1 MQICTYAFFDQYLWS
16 IQAFHRDQA
25 ASTYSNTPEI
35 IFEFLAQIPD
45 MMESSRQYM
54 AMYRNMGGHRLDKRS
69 FELFQ
74 AVLEALIH
82 VMQFFLNSRLSRL
95 PSDFQI
101 LINNDL
107 SQAGYDLLTN

>member
-1 MQICTYAFFDQYLWS
+1 M
-16 IQAFHRDQA
+16 RDQA

-54 AMYRNMGGHRLDKRS
+54 ALYRNMGGHRLDKRS
-69 FELFQ
+69 FELFR
-74 AVLEALIH
+74 AVLEALTH

-95 PSDFQI
+95 PSDSQK
-101 LINNDL
+101 LIDSAL
-107 SQAGYDLLTN
+107 YQAGYDLPTK

>member
-1 MQICTYAFFDQYLWS
+1 MNE
-16 IQAFHRDQA
+16 QA

-54 AMYRNMGGHRLDKRS
+54 AMYRNMGGHRLEKRS
-69 FELFQ
+69 FELFR
-74 AVLEALIH
+74 AVLEALAH

-95 PSDFQI
+95 PSDSHI
-101 LINNDL
+101 LINSAL
-107 SQAGYDLLTN
+107 SHVGFDFLTK